1 LRKMAEIKTS
11 KELAADIESLKKELS
26 KLNTQRATKTRLE
39 NPGNVRKIK
48 RNIAR
53 ALTKIRME
61 KIKEV
66 EKKKK

>member
-1 LRKMAEIKTS
+1 MAETKNLQ
-11 KELAADIESLKKELS
+11 ELESSIESLKKELS

-48 RNIAR
+48 RDIAR

-66 EKKKK
+66 GKKKK